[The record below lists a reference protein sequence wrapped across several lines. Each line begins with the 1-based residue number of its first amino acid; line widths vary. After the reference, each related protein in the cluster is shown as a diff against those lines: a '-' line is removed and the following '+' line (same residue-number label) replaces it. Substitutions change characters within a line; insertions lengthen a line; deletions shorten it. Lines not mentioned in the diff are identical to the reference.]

1 MTGRFRMRV
10 RGSRRGRT
18 PEEVLIDR
26 FLLLYLLNQ
35 VPEGIGDTALQKLG
49 YLSQFEMHKQG
60 HKGFNYTF
68 IKLPYGPYSEDLS
81 RDVEDLQAKR
91 IITGFKHKPT
101 MKGCNILNNF
111 NHLIDQNI
119 TLTDKIKRVNISY
132 SRYDR
137 DTLVD
142 IVHKMC
148 NPNNPRYTIH
158 ETRQGSYIL
167 KRPLMWDEKLE
178 FKVTESDIASL
189 ELYFEPS
196 DYSSVVESMQEAQE
210 KPAIKYQ

>member
-49 YLSQFEMHKQG
+49 YLSQYEMQKQG
-60 HKGFNYTF
+60 HKGFNFTF

-81 RDVEDLQAKR
+81 RDVEDLQDKR

-101 MKGCNILNNF
+101 MKGINILNNF

-119 TLTDKIKRVNISY
+119 TLMDKIRRVNTSY

-137 DTLVD
+137 DALVD
-142 IVHKMC
+142 IVHKMR

-167 KRPLMWDEKLE
+167 KRPLRWDERLE